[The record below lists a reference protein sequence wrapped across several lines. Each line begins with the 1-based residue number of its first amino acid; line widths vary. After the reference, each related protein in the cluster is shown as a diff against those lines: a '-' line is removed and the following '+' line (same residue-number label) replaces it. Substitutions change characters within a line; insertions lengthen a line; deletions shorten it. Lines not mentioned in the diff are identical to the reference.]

1 MTPRENMRAC
11 VIFDTLY
18 GNTEKIAGALV
29 AGLNE
34 AGIKTDCTDVKDVSI
49 DSLNQYDLLCVGGPT
64 QYRTASRVIQDFM
77 GSLAK
82 VDLAGKP
89 AFAFDTIRD
98 SFLAGSAA
106 KYIEEGLRK
115 QGMRIVSQRM
125 SAIIVSPEPEKGKQ
139 DFESKDEWK
148 EWRHENECLREGEE
162 KKFEQVGV
170 QIGKVLLRGGPPRE

>member
-1 MTPRENMRAC
+1 MRAC

-18 GNTEKIAGALV
+18 GNTEKIARALE

-34 AGIKTDCTDVKDVSI
+34 AGIQTDCIDVKDVST
-49 DSLNQYDLLCVGGPT
+49 DALNQYDLLCVGGPT
-64 QYRTASRVIQDFM
+64 QYRTASKVMQDFM

-82 VDLAGKP
+82 VNLAGKS
-89 AFAFDTIRD
+89 AFAFDTRRD

-115 QGMRIVSQRM
+115 RGMKIAGQRM

-139 DFESKDEWK
+139 DFKSRDEWK
-148 EWRHENECLREGEE
+148 EWRHENEHLREGEE

-170 QIGKVLLRGGPPRE
+170 QIGKALLRGAPPRE